1 MNGADVDAVVQRV
14 TERLGD
20 EARRNVFVNPDIS
33 TADLGRALRGA
44 PSTTWIARDERRI
57 VGHLHGAVLES
68 AGLASG
74 AWVGPDG
81 VSFDDAEILSALYA
95 SAGQAWIDAGAREHY
110 AWVLDDAASTAPW
123 YDLGFARVHSR
134 GALALGPV
142 RVRSLPNGYQHRRG
156 TIGDLDV
163 AEFLAREIDHA
174 NALGPSF
181 VVNEGAE
188 SAREDLA
195 EILSEPDTAL
205 HFVEY
210 DGQPIA
216 QCIAFPLPAQRG
228 SFRATIHL
236 SAVVVRRA
244 HQGQGIARAM
254 VDTALNEARA
264 RGFAYGDT
272 SWRVTNRGA
281 HRFWTRYGF
290 GPTYVRLHRTI
301 GPN

>member
-1 MNGADVDAVVQRV
+1 MNGPDVDAVVQRV
-14 TERLGD
+14 AERLGY
-20 EARRNVFVNPDIS
+20 EARCNVFVDPDIS
-33 TADLGRALRGA
+33 TTDLARALREA

-68 AGLASG
+68 AGFAPG

-123 YDLGFARVHSR
+123 HDLGFARVHLR

-142 RVRSLPNGYQHRRG
+142 RVRSLPDGYQHRCG
-156 TIGDLDV
+156 TIDDLDLV
-163 AEFLAREIDHA
+163 VVLAQEIDHA

-181 VVNEGAE
+181 VVNEGAG
-188 SAREDLA
+188 STREDLA
-195 EILSEPDTAL
+195 EILSEPDTTL
-205 HFVEY
+205 HLVEY

-216 QCIAFPLPAQRG
+216 QCITFPLPAQRG

-244 HQGQGIARAM
+244 HQGHGIARAM
-254 VDTALNEARA
+254 VDTALHDARA

-272 SWRVTNRGA
+272 SWRATNRGA

-290 GPTYVRLHRTI
+290 LPTYVRLHRTI